1 MIKPPFPRAFIMC
14 IRNCISALLILGITL
29 SPAASVTAAENMT
42 LNFKEADIESV
53 IKSVAMITGK
63 TFVVDPQVKGK
74 VTIVSSEALPAA
86 EVYAIFLSILQVHDF
101 AAVEAGNVVKIVPVA
116 KAKQDLVILDDR
128 NHVLPE
134 DRIVTRVHKLQHLQ
148 ADKLVPV
155 LRPLLNTRAGQMT
168 AVAVKEGNSLI
179 ITDQAGQVERLLRII
194 KRLDQDTAGK
204 IEVVR
209 LEHANAQEMV
219 TVLVGL
225 MVGTGNV
232 APEQLRMAADSRSN
246 SILLAGDQ
254 HHLLR
259 AKSLIFHLD
268 TPLKREGDTQVIF
281 LRYAKAKDLVPILGG
296 IDLPEAPA
304 TGAAGVPGAARRAAA
319 GQQRADVSIQADEGT
334 NALIITG
341 PPAAVQA
348 LQSVVRQLDIRRVQL
363 MIEAVI
369 VEVTARKGAELGVQW
384 FAADHVVAGTNFPGG
399 KVGINQ
405 LLAGG
410 EQGLAQL
417 GAASGF
423 NLGFIGGGTTKILG
437 KEIFNLGALVNALA
451 TDSDTNI
458 LSTPSLVTMDNQEA
472 EIVVGQNVPFITGS
486 FSNTGTGS
494 AAVNPFQTIE
504 RQDVGLKLKVKPQ
517 INEGNVIRLDIRQE
531 VSTIEAFRPEGPV
544 TNTRNISTSVMVED
558 GRVLVLGGLISDD
571 VQESISKVPVLGSI
585 PLLGALFRHTTTS
598 REKRN
603 LMVFLRPVI
612 LRDQDVSRQLT
623 FDKYDQIRSEQLNRD
638 KRGIPLLHGQRHP
651 LLREFE
657 EYDQAERETPGNEM
671 PAGEIPANEI
681 PASPMPVSEIPGSEV
696 SGSEA
701 GIEATGSEAGIEATE
716 SEVTESV
723 TPEREAAEEYRRAG
737 EGNID

>member
-1 MIKPPFPRAFIMC
+1 MIKPPFPRVLIMC
-14 IRNCISALLILGITL
+14 IRNSISALLILGILL
-29 SPAASVTAAENMT
+29 SPAASITAAENMT
-42 LNFKEADIESV
+42 LNFKDADIESV

-74 VTIVSSEALPAA
+74 VTIVSSKALSAK
-86 EVYAIFLSILQVHDF
+86 EVYAVFLSILQVHDF
-101 AAVEAGNVVKIVPVA
+101 AAVETGSVIKIIPVA
-116 KAKQDLVILDDR
+116 KAKQDLVITDDK
-128 NHVLPE
+128 NIAGPE

-179 ITDQAGQVERLLRII
+179 ITDQAGQVDRLLRII
-194 KRLDQDTAGK
+194 NRLDQDTAGR

-219 TVLVGL
+219 TVLIGL

-232 APEQLRMAADSRSN
+232 APEQLRMAADSRTN

-259 AKSLIFHLD
+259 AKSLIIHLD
-268 TPLKREGDTQVIF
+268 TPLQRDGDTQVIF

-296 IDLPEAPA
+296 IDLSEAA
-304 TGAAGVPGAARRAAA
+304 SGAAGAPGGAPRRAVAP
-319 GQQRADVSIQADEGT
+319 GQQRSDISIQADEGT

-369 VEVTARKGAELGVQW
+369 VEVSTRKGAELGVQW
-384 FAADHVVAGTNFPGG
+384 FSADAVNNKGIVGGTNFPPPRGQ
-399 KVGINQ
+399 VGINQ
-405 LLAGG
+405 LLVPN
-410 EQGLAQL
+410 EQGIAPLANL
-417 GAASGF
+417 SGF
-423 NLGFIGGGTTKILG
+423 SLGFFGGGTTRILG
-437 KEIFNLGALVNALA
+437 TEIFNLGALVNALA

-486 FSNTGTGS
+486 FSNVTGTAG
-494 AAVNPFQTIE
+494 VNPFQTIE

-531 VSTIEAFRPEGPV
+531 VSSIADLAHPAGPV
-544 TNTRNISTSVMVED
+544 TNTRTITTSVMVED

-571 VQESISKVPVLGSI
+571 VQEGVSKVPVLGSI
-585 PLLGALFRHTTTS
+585 PLLGALFRHTSTS

-603 LMVFLRPVI
+603 LMVFLRPLI

-623 FDKYDQIRSEQLNRD
+623 FDKYDLIRGEQLYRD
-638 KRGIPLLHGQRHP
+638 KKGIPLLPGERHP
-651 LLREFE
+651 LLLEFE
-657 EYDQAERETPGNEM
+657 EYDQPE
-671 PAGEIPANEI
+671 
-681 PASPMPVSEIPGSEV
+681 SEEPESEEPE
-696 SGSEA
+696 SDELESEA
-701 GIEATGSEAGIEATE
+701 VGENR
-716 SEVTESV
+716 EVV
-723 TPEREAAEEYRRAG
+723 
-737 EGNID
+737 GN

>member
-1 MIKPPFPRAFIMC
+1 MC
-14 IRNCISALLILGITL
+14 VRNSISALLILGLLL
-29 SPAASVTAAENMT
+29 SPPGNVSAAENMT
-42 LNFKEADIESV
+42 LNFKDADIESV

-74 VTIVSSEALPAA
+74 VTIVSSEALPAK
-86 EVYAIFLSILQVHDF
+86 EVYAVFLSILQVHDF
-101 AAVEAGNVVKIVPVA
+101 AAVEAGNVIKIIPVA
-116 KAKQDLVILDDR
+116 KAKQDLVITDNKDIA
-128 NHVLPE
+128 LPE

-232 APEQLRMAADSRSN
+232 APEQLRMAADSRTN

-254 HHLLR
+254 VHLLR
-259 AKSLIFHLD
+259 AKSLIIHLD
-268 TPLKREGDTQVIF
+268 TPLQRDGDTQVIF

-296 IDLPEAPA
+296 IDLPEAA
-304 TGAAGVPGAARRAAA
+304 SGAAGASGGAPGGAPRRAA
-319 GQQRADVSIQADEGT
+319 GLGQRADISIQADEGT

-341 PPAAVQA
+341 SPAVVQA
-348 LQSVVRQLDIRRVQL
+348 MQSVVRQLDIRRVQL

-369 VEVTARKGAELGVQW
+369 VEVSTRKGAELGVQW
-384 FAADHVVAGTNFPGG
+384 FSADAVNNKGIVGGTNFPPPRSPL
-399 KVGINQ
+399 GINQ
-405 LLAGG
+405 LLVPN
-410 EQGLAQL
+410 EQSIAQL
-417 GAASGF
+417 ANLSGF
-423 NLGFIGGGTTKILG
+423 SLGFFGGGTTKILG
-437 KEIFNLGALVNALA
+437 TEIFNLGALVNALA

-486 FSNTGTGS
+486 FTNAGSTGS
-494 AAVNPFQTIE
+494 TAVNPFQTIE

-531 VSTIEAFRPEGPV
+531 VSSIADLAHPAGPV
-544 TNTRNISTSVMVED
+544 TNTRTITTSVMVED

-571 VQESISKVPVLGSI
+571 VQEGISKVPVLGSI

-603 LMVFLRPVI
+603 LMVFLRPLI

-623 FDKYDQIRSEQLNRD
+623 FDKYDLIRGEQLYRD
-638 KRGIPLLHGQRHP
+638 KKGIPLLPGERHP
-651 LLREFE
+651 LLLEFE
-657 EYDQAERETPGNEM
+657 EYDQPEGEKPESERAEIEKPALEAESEKLEIQPIEET
-671 PAGEIPANEI
+671 EIPFAEPAN
-681 PASPMPVSEIPGSEV
+681 
-696 SGSEA
+696 
-701 GIEATGSEAGIEATE
+701 
-716 SEVTESV
+716 
-723 TPEREAAEEYRRAG
+723 
-737 EGNID
+737 